1 VFFFNA
7 LLHKT
12 PFQELAPTKSNLKT
26 RAKKNRNKKP
36 KGLRTAKRVCIF
48 CYQERSL
55 SNPGQPKGFAF
66 SATKKEAYQT
76 LTHRPQQKGKK
87 NKKSM
92 YGRSHP
98 SKAEQKG
105 IPTEENTLNRKRKGR
120 RSYKKK
126 LIASQLCR

>member
-1 VFFFNA
+1 
-7 LLHKT
+7 
-12 PFQELAPTKSNLKT
+12 
-26 RAKKNRNKKP
+26 
-36 KGLRTAKRVCIF
+36 
-48 CYQERSL
+48 
-55 SNPGQPKGFAF
+55 
-66 SATKKEAYQT
+66 
-76 LTHRPQQKGKK
+76 
-87 NKKSM
+87 M